1 MTKKLTATLLAA
13 VMLCSL
19 ACIGASAEPAA
30 ADEALKE
37 EALGYIAQARDIIN
51 SGTFTV
57 KWRSQSSGLDVWV
70 YDKANDRKLFEFG
83 KEFFG
88 PFGALAQLLLGSR
101 IRAYM
106 AGTKK
111 YVSLPERSVRS
122 DDLSGISL
130 ASFLG
135 FYMERNINCYV
146 NANNVLSVGKEGN
159 RITLFTTD
167 GRTFEFTDGA
177 FTYYKQ
183 TGTGTLVERRI
194 EAFSPIADQSYF
206 STEGMREIRLG
217 WLGVIL

>member
-1 MTKKLTATLLAA
+1 MKKLLAILLAA

-30 ADEALKE
+30 MDEALKE
-37 EALGYIAQARDIIN
+37 EALGYIAQARDIIG
-51 SGTFTV
+51 SGTFTL

-70 YDKANDRKLFEFG
+70 YDKENDRKLYEFG

-88 PFGALAQLLLGSR
+88 PFGALAQFLLGSR

-106 AGTKK
+106 VGTKK

-130 ASFLG
+130 VSYLG
-135 FYMERNINCYV
+135 FYVEGSINCYV
-146 NANNVLSVGKEGN
+146 SANNVVSVAREGN
-159 RITLFTTD
+159 RITLVTAD
-167 GRTFEFTDGA
+167 GRTFEFKDGA

-183 TGTGTLVERRI
+183 VKAGKLYERRI
-194 EAFSPIADQSYF
+194 ESLSPIADQSYF
-206 STEGMREIRLG
+206 STEGMKEIRLG
-217 WLGVIL
+217 WLGLVL